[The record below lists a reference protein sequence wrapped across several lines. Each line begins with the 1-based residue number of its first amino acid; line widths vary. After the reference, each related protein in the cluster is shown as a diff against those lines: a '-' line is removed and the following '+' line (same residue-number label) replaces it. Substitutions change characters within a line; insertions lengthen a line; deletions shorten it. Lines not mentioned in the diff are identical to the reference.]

1 MGFLHEYN
9 YSTCIASTYPVLNTF
24 LTKIVFQNGFVF
36 EKVSELLAAKSM
48 PCAVRTGAAWRG
60 SGASSTI
67 ESGEVLLI
75 KGIKKRLN
83 TKTLK
88 VYNLAT
94 GKKKELP
101 ESCVGVYACGLHC
114 IHVLVIALAR
124 VS

>member
-1 MGFLHEYN
+1 M
-9 YSTCIASTYPVLNTF
+9 LNPF
-24 LTKIVFQNGFVF
+24 LTKNAFQNGFVF

-67 ESGEVLLI
+67 ETGEVLLI

-101 ESCVGVYACGLHC
+101 ESCVGMYSIICESHTYMYVNNGVEFGLGFE
-114 IHVLVIALAR
+114 LFSL
-124 VS
+124 